1 MFIIIFLLCLL
12 FYLFPFYQIS
22 KTCFIF
28 DIDISY
34 NASLFFNSLC
44 NDEHSNL
51 LIATALPNSPFS
63 GKLSSSVKVHIYQHF
78 LMRKMKSQLFV
89 FLNCIE
95 LCFVIE
101 IIIDFFYFLTNSQF
115 VIGSSYLISLNKN
128 ASDSLV

>member
-1 MFIIIFLLCLL
+1 MPVC
-12 FYLFPFYQIS
+12 
-22 KTCFIF
+22 
-28 DIDISY
+28 
-34 NASLFFNSLC
+34 FFNSLC

-128 ASDSLV
+128 ASDALV